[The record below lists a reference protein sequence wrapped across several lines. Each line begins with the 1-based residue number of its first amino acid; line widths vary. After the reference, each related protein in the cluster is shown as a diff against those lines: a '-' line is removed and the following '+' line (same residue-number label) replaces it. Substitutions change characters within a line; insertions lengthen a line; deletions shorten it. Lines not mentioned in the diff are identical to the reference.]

1 MRFCNPFFGI
11 SLLMVCFACSETPQN
26 NDGSKQPS
34 NKNQGA
40 KMSDTSKILNSV
52 EIPAKKAEDYIPE
65 GYVLFEKITGDLNM
79 DGTSDCVIIL
89 KGTNRRKIIVDPY
102 RGKLDRNRRGILV
115 LFGKGDGYELKVQ
128 NLSCF
133 SSENEDGGVY
143 YPPELDVQINRGNL
157 YVNYGHGRYGNWSY
171 TFRYRGDD
179 FQMIGY
185 DYHEMNGPRTVQNTS
200 INFLTHQKI
209 VEQNTNEDWEQ
220 TEEEEHLVTTKSVIP
235 ASKLIHL
242 EEVKDFDQLDFF
254 YE

>member
-1 MRFCNPFFGI
+1 MRHFNPFFGI
-11 SLLMVCFACSETPQN
+11 SLFMFCYSCSENSQN
-26 NDGSKQPS
+26 NDVSKNAS
-34 NKNQGA
+34 NKNHGA
-40 KMSDTSKILNSV
+40 AITDNPKSLNA
-52 EIPAKKAEDYIPE
+52 EALPTKKAEDYLPE
-65 GYVLFEKITGDLNM
+65 GYVLFDKINGDLNM

-115 LFGKGDGYELKVQ
+115 LFGKGDGFELKVQ

-157 YVNYGHGRYGNWSY
+157 YVNYGQGRYGNWCY
-171 TFRYRGDD
+171 TFRYRGDA

-209 VEQNTNEDWEQ
+209 VAQNTNEDWEE
-220 TEEEEHLVTTKSVIP
+220 TEEEEHLVTTKSVIS

-242 EEVKDFDQLDFF
+242 DEVKDFDQLDFF
-254 YE
+254 NE